1 MIPLRWAAFV
11 VLAVAAAPATAQS
24 EGASPIR
31 VACHGEATKRY
42 IADFRRIGLPQSD
55 RAAGWMVVTSF
66 VNDRSRYEVHYAE
79 CLARW
84 NGTKVP

>member
-1 MIPLRWAAFV
+1 MPFRYTALL
-11 VLAVAAAPATAQS
+11 VLAAVAAPTGARTQ
-24 EGASPIR
+24 GASPMM
-31 VACHGEATKRY
+31 VACHDEATKRY

-55 RAAGWMVVTSF
+55 RVDGQVIVTSF

-84 NGTKVP
+84 NSKKAP